1 MSGYLYQEVS
11 ELPRCGSCGKLLTK
25 GGLEADR
32 LDHRLIFCDDKCL
45 EIFDTYKA
53 PKYGEAAV
61 WPESVVG

>member
-1 MSGYLYQEVS
+1 MSEYLYQEVS

-25 GGLEADR
+25 GGLEVER
-32 LDHRLIFCDDKCL
+32 LDHRLIFCNDKCL